1 MIIADRSSYTVA
13 QIEEYLLAKAKRRT
27 AAGPG
32 AGDDHSP
39 GIPRAKG
46 DWIIGPIRPGTADPS
61 YCRQVLAK
69 LEARLRGDMPVQ
81 LDERRN

>member
-1 MIIADRSSYTVA
+1 MIISAQSSYTVA
-13 QIEEYLLAKAKRRT
+13 QIEEYLLAEARRRT
-27 AAGPG
+27 GCEG
-32 AGDDHSP
+32 LLQVTI
-39 GIPRAKG
+39 IPRAKG

-81 LDERRN
+81 LDERRI